1 MKRAL
6 MMVAALAVAASACS
20 GGSEAPST
28 MTPTP
33 TGPAIETTAT
43 GGELG
48 APVLDGGDRGHYL
61 PLKSANS
68 FDVLKDPSSPTN
80 QTGVLLSVKGDVGG
94 PFLLAMEGDAA
105 AYLRVNR
112 GWQVTEVARDPS
124 WRPASAA
131 TVPHLAVGGSWVVS
145 FRTTATG
152 EDDREDASA
161 NVVLEGYDL
170 ATKTYHT
177 TTAVHA
183 EHSVFTNTLQAV
195 DDHSFSF
202 LFADGPID
210 DARIPYVVRRTVDL
224 TTFRF
229 IDEAID
235 IGNTNRLVNA
245 TAHDDGYVVDLQR
258 PTSQRSGIFVRMH
271 RGASD
276 PLLQLTM
283 KEAPA
288 PNTIDG
294 YRVDGAAKSLAL
306 VGSSGSKTML
316 PTDFAS
322 AAVAGAVDDVV
333 YLRYVGAQAK
343 AISSD
348 GVALVDMKTGAI
360 ATAFD
365 LSGSNR
371 DATGPSADGRWA
383 TGSSRALLV
392 GSPTTH

>member
-1 MKRAL
+1 
-6 MMVAALAVAASACS
+6 
-20 GGSEAPST
+20 
-28 MTPTP
+28 
-33 TGPAIETTAT
+33 
-43 GGELG
+43 
-48 APVLDGGDRGHYL
+48 
-61 PLKSANS
+61 
-68 FDVLKDPSSPTN
+68 
-80 QTGVLLSVKGDVGG
+80 
-94 PFLLAMEGDAA
+94 
-105 AYLRVNR
+105 
-112 GWQVTEVARDPS
+112 
-124 WRPASAA
+124 
-131 TVPHLAVGGSWVVS
+131 
-145 FRTTATG
+145 
-152 EDDREDASA
+152 
-161 NVVLEGYDL
+161 
-170 ATKTYHT
+170 
-177 TTAVHA
+177 
-183 EHSVFTNTLQAV
+183 
-195 DDHSFSF
+195 
-202 LFADGPID
+202 
-210 DARIPYVVRRTVDL
+210 
-224 TTFRF
+224 
-229 IDEAID
+229 
-235 IGNTNRLVNA
+235 
-245 TAHDDGYVVDLQR
+245 
-258 PTSQRSGIFVRMH
+258 
-271 RGASD
+271 
-276 PLLQLTM
+276 M